1 MMFVTTSDMYESR
14 ASDHV
19 EASSVACGFYV
30 RAGVVWDFAI
40 FVYCM
45 FYLFVLFISIEIFLH
60 SHFLTFIFVS
70 DSFA

>member
-30 RAGVVWDFAI
+30 RASVVWDFAI

-45 FYLFVLFISIEIFLH
+45 FYLFVLFISI
-60 SHFLTFIFVS
+60 
-70 DSFA
+70 